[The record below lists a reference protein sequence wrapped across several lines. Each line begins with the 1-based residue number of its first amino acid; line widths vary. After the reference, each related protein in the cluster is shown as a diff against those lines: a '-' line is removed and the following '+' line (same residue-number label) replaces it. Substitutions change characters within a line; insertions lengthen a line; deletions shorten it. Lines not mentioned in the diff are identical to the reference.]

1 MLIAGNWA
9 ECKSGKT
16 FEITNPANGDVITA
30 LPDGGREEAA
40 RAIDAA
46 YDAFPIWAAA
56 TAYDRSKIL
65 YRAWQLMLERKDHL
79 ARTMT

>member
-9 ECKSGKT
+9 ERKSGET
-16 FEITNPANGDVITA
+16 FEVTNPANGDVITE

-46 YDAFPIWAAA
+46 YEAFPAWAARQPMI
-56 TAYDRSKIL
+56 DRRFSIVPGS
-65 YRAWQLMLERKDHL
+65 
-79 ARTMT
+79 